1 MVRGAPLQE
10 MPITRVR
17 LYRCT
22 LFAIGSGRGEDVRPR
37 EKPLGGDC
45 LFSKG
50 ESFQPL
56 AHSVPG
62 CVYGS
67 ASSNEEV
74 WFVPEESEGPL
85 QVGRHSDVRHRLWCA
100 STRILPLGGY
110 LDGGL
115 NVWRD
120 V

>member
-1 MVRGAPLQE
+1 
-10 MPITRVR
+10 MPVTRVR
-17 LYRCT
+17 HYRCT
-22 LFAIGSGRGEDVRPR
+22 LFAIGFGRGEIVRPG
-37 EKPLGGDC
+37 EEPLGGDR

-50 ESFQPL
+50 ESLQPL
-56 AHSVPG
+56 AHPVPG

-110 LDGGL
+110 FDGGF